1 MAAGQHGRLARV
13 FEHVVVVLDR
23 LRHKTPKMDPKLLI
37 PLNVG
42 QQRSDALV
50 PAQMTSRHL
59 CAMPAARGL
68 DEAATLAGG
77 PLERRRRPDRTS
89 SSCSASSAT
98 CLAAWRSSL
107 ARFGEVM

>member
-1 MAAGQHGRLARV
+1 
-13 FEHVVVVLDR
+13 
-23 LRHKTPKMDPKLLI
+23 MDPKLLI

-77 PLERRRRPDRTS
+77 PLERRRRPDQRVLVLLS
-89 SSCSASSAT
+89 QLPVQLGR
-98 CLAAWRSSL
+98 LAEVL
-107 ARFGEVM
+107 GPFFGEVM